1 MEPQN
6 KEYYYDEK
14 PEYKCGKKR
23 NCWSIVAVILLTAFA
38 AVIGLIIGAAISV
51 AVLAALPAVIILAVV
66 LGLLLILAIIL
77 AICNKKD
84 KKKQGYH
91 C

>member
-6 KEYYYDEK
+6 NEYYYEK
-14 PEYKCGKKR
+14 QEYKCGKKR
-23 NCWSIVAVILLTAFA
+23 NCWGIIGVILLTAFA
-38 AVIGLIIGAAISV
+38 VVIGLIIGAAVSAAI
-51 AVLAALPAVIILAVV
+51 LAALPAVIVLAVV
-66 LGLLLILAIIL
+66 LGLLLILSIIL

-84 KKKQGYH
+84 KKKQDYQ

>member
-1 MEPQN
+1 MEPQE
-6 KEYYYDEK
+6 KEYYYEK
-14 PEYKCGKKR
+14 PEYKCGKKV
-23 NCWSIVAVILLTAFA
+23 NCYGIVAIILLTAFA
-38 AVIGLIIGAAISV
+38 TVIGLIIGAAISS

-77 AICNKKD
+77 TICNNKR
-84 KKKQGYH
+84 KKKHDCH